1 MPILE
6 WFHIVGVIGIAL
18 FFGILIIGLFLSWLI
33 SEIRKKDGKPKSK
46 IINYLNTV
54 VLALIPLVCCSM
66 YMQSPAT

>member
-33 SEIRKKDGKPKSK
+33 SEIRKKTENQNQK
-46 IINYLNTV
+46 
-54 VLALIPLVCCSM
+54 
-66 YMQSPAT
+66 